1 MGEGPSPRAATTPPP
16 SLPTPPH
23 PPSSP
28 QPPIRKLTHN
38 TQEQENVEL
47 HGGLPPGSARKVGLS
62 EITLSCALTFALFSL
77 PLVPPGHSFMVSI
90 FSPVCQVFDGLSPAQ
105 PVYLSRS
112 AIFWF
117 TYLPALSSAGHL
129 ESHFSYCPPVTQDA
143 PPDPFVSAAQISV
156 WWWWGGRG
164 QRRQGGAWL

>member
-1 MGEGPSPRAATTPPP
+1 MLSFMVDC
-16 SLPTPPH
+16 L
-23 PPSSP
+23 
-28 QPPIRKLTHN
+28 Q
-38 TQEQENVEL
+38 
-47 HGGLPPGSARKVGLS
+47 GLPGKLGYLKSLS
-62 EITLSCALTFALFSL
+62 PVPLIFALFSL

-117 TYLPALSSAGHL
+117 TYLPALSNAGRL

-143 PPDPFVSAAQISV
+143 PPDPFVSAPRISV

-164 QRRQGGAWL
+164 QGRQGGAWL